1 MNGNVA
7 TLGGCQ
13 LFPADSWWNTDI
25 SQYPVSSMS
34 SQWVGNVGSSTG
46 MHPDFGTVWA
56 GAPNGIPFVVVP
68 QSQAMV
74 PLSFTY
80 ASESDPGPYPVP
92 MNAPIEGG
100 SNSNGD
106 RHVLVVQQGTC
117 ILYELYS
124 AYPGSN
130 SWSAGSGAVWD
141 LSQNQIRPDGWTS
154 ADAAGLPLL
163 PGLVKYDEV
172 MSGEITHALRFTASS
187 VQHAY
192 IYPATHSDG
201 QAGSDATHA
210 PMGARF
216 RLKASFDE
224 SGFPTEV
231 QVILRALKKYGMF
244 LADTG
249 GDWYLSGAPDS
260 RWSDSNLATL
270 SQVPGSAFE
279 VVDTGA
285 VHPY

>member
-1 MNGNVA
+1 M
-7 TLGGCQ
+7 L
-13 LFPADSWWNTDI
+13 P
-25 SQYPVSSMS
+25 MS
-34 SQWVGNVGSSTG
+34 
-46 MHPDFGTVWA
+46 FE
-56 GAPNGIPFVVVP
+56 
-68 QSQAMV
+68 
-74 PLSFTY
+74 Y
-80 ASESDPGPYPVP
+80 ASESDPGPYPIP

-100 SNSNGD
+100 SNGNGD
-106 RHVLVVQQGTC
+106 RHVLALEQGTC
-117 ILYELYS
+117 VLYELYD
-124 AYPGSN
+124 AYPGSS
-130 SWSAGSGAVWD
+130 SWSTGSGAIWHLD
-141 LSQNQIRPDGWTS
+141 QDEIRRDGETS

-187 VQHAY
+187 VQSAY

-201 QAGSDATHA
+201 QAGSDSTHA

-216 RLKASFDE
+216 RLKASFDI
-224 SGFPTEV
+224 SGFPSDV

-249 GDWYLSGAPDS
+249 GDWYISGVPDS
-260 RWSDSNLATL
+260 RWSDSDLATL